1 MKITDIKVWPTRV
14 VENRSWI
21 FIEVNTDEGITG
33 FGEATN
39 SGGGG
44 VIMVAR
50 MVELIR
56 DTVEGADF
64 AEGLIGQ
71 DANDIERIWQNLYRR
86 FTTLGPRGLVTSVI
100 SGVDMAL
107 WDIKGKALGV
117 PVYELLGGKVRDSIQ
132 LYTHVS
138 NQADPV
144 AAAHHAREL
153 VDMGHTALKTDPFSP
168 EMGQHHRRYMDGR
181 ISAAGAQ
188 HGVDVMTAIREEV
201 GPEIDLMIDA
211 HGNFNVATAIDLCNR
226 MTPINLTWFE
236 EPVQPESLNAL
247 RQVKAGTDV
256 PLCVGERLYTRYDFA
271 DVLSEGLANYIM
283 PDICWTGGI
292 SEMRK
297 IATLAETYYVPISPH
312 DASGSLNV
320 VGGAHVMMTTP
331 NFYRLETSRPTPEEY
346 NRVLTEPIEFIDG
359 HLTLPDKPG
368 LGVELDVEFMAAH
381 PDPHWAQAGGG
392 Q

>member
-50 MVELIR
+50 LVELIR
-56 DTVEGADF
+56 DTVQGADF

-100 SGVDMAL
+100 SGIDMAL

-117 PVYELLGGKVRDSIQ
+117 PVYDLLGGKVRDRIQ

-144 AAAHHAREL
+144 AAARHAREV

-226 MTPINLTWFE
+226 MTAINLTWFE

-297 IATLAETYYVPISPH
+297 IATLAETYYIPISPH

-320 VGGAHVMMTTP
+320 VGGAHVMMATP
-331 NFYRLETSRPTPEEY
+331 NFYRLETSRPNPDQY
-346 NRVLTEPIEFIDG
+346 NRVLTEPIEFVDG
-359 HLTLPDKPG
+359 YLTLPDKPG
-368 LGVELDVEFMAAH
+368 LGVALDVEFMAAH
-381 PDPHWAQAGGG
+381 PDPHWAQAGGSN
-392 Q
+392 